1 MQPFEIVPPQNGAKQ
16 VATETRAKLAELAL
30 KFRPELLVRSSVSK
44 DVLKL
49 WKSCGADCVWSNTP
63 SPVDTLHAALR
74 RIDDGCE
81 PCDHQKSYWLEGA
94 VQSLRKHLHA
104 HGRLHEMAD
113 DKAGVGMLLLA
124 MVAPSWTSGQQDME
138 VCERFGSCAALLDHD
153 GFKAVQVRDLSRMD
167 SRRSR
172 FGVRKLFERAGVPHQ
187 GTAAVGVFI
196 AYFDDAGEPFVAG
209 LLTPHDVLTL
219 RFRRVRLGSYLAEL
233 VKEDEWVRDIVNRVK
248 AEQATAQFVVYPND
262 YLWGR
267 VYADGR
273 ACVESCMSYEPGHW
287 DDMKYFPTQHPID
300 AYSSAYWGSGDN
312 GLALV
317 VQVGAEGDMIGR
329 GILNIRDGNIV
340 RWYGAVSGGRAL
352 SRLAGMDVEDD
363 SALKG
368 SWLAL
373 LTDEG
378 TEVPVD
384 MAGRFVHPYVDGTRS
399 QGTVDNETRR
409 VLLVNDGEQDLQDTC
424 GWSYTGE
431 ERVYCSYNSR
441 TYRAGAV
448 TRQPITGFHVRTAS
462 LEKARAEWACPVT
475 GEWVDADCRER
486 VKVDGE
492 YITAVDPYWINKA
505 IESGLLTGYRTEVV
519 GCLYTFKTIKQDEAA
534 A

>member
-1 MQPFEIVPPQNGAKQ
+1 MQPFEIAPPQDGTKQ

-30 KFRPELLVRSSVSK
+30 KFRPELMHRDTVGK
-44 DVLKL
+44 DVLKQ
-49 WKSCGADCVWSNTP
+49 WKSAGGECLWSNA
-63 SPVDTLHAALR
+63 SGPVNELHAALR
-74 RIDDGCE
+74 RIDDACE
-81 PCDHQKSYWLEGA
+81 GGDHEKSYWLEGA
-94 VQSLRKHLHA
+94 VQALRKHLHA
-104 HGRLHEMAD
+104 QGRLHEMSE

-124 MVAPSWTSGQQDME
+124 VVAPSWTSGVQDME
-138 VCERFGSCAALLDHD
+138 LRERFGSCDTLLDHD
-153 GFKAVQVRDLSRMD
+153 GFEAVEVRGLVRVD
-167 SRRSR
+167 SWRP
-172 FGVRKLFERAGVPHQ
+172 FCPLKKLFKQAGVPHQ
-187 GTAAVGVFI
+187 DTASCGVFI

-219 RFRRVRLGSYLAEL
+219 RFRRVRLGSYLTEL
-233 VKEDEWVRDIVNRVK
+233 GKENEWVRNIVNRVK

-273 ACVESCMSYEPGHW
+273 ACVESCMSYEAGHW
-287 DDMKYFPTQHPID
+287 DDMEYFPTQHPID

-317 VQVGAEGDMIGR
+317 VQVDVEGDMMGR
-329 GILNIRDGNIV
+329 GILNTRDGNIV

-352 SRLAGMDVEDD
+352 RRLADMDVEDD
-363 SALKG
+363 SALEG

-399 QGTVDNETRR
+399 HGTVDNETRR
-409 VLLVNDGEQDLQDTC
+409 VLLLKDGEQELQDTC

-431 ERVYCSYNSR
+431 ESVYCSYNSR

-448 TRQPITGFHVRTAS
+448 TRQPITGVTVRTAN
-462 LEKARAEWACPVT
+462 LEKARAEWTCPVT

-486 VKVDGE
+486 VKVDGA
-492 YITAVDPYWINKA
+492 YITVADPYWINIA
-505 IESGLLTGYRTEVV
+505 IESGLLTGYRTDVV
-519 GCLYTFKTIKQDEAA
+519 GNRYTFTTIKQDEAA

>member
-1 MQPFEIVPPQNGAKQ
+1 MQPFEIVTPQDGAKQ

-30 KFRPELLVRSSVSK
+30 KFRPELMVRPSVGK
-44 DVLKL
+44 DVLKE
-49 WKSCGADCVWSNTP
+49 WKQAGAGCVWSNA
-63 SPVDTLHAALR
+63 SGPVNELHAALR
-74 RIDDGCE
+74 RIDDACE
-81 PCDHQKSYWLEGA
+81 GGDHEKSYWLEGA

-104 HGRLHEMAD
+104 HGRLHEMSD
-113 DKAGVGMLLLA
+113 DIAGVGMLLLA
-124 MVAPSWTSGQQDME
+124 MVAPSWTSGRQDME
-138 VCERFGSCAALLDHD
+138 VRERFGSCDTLLGHD
-153 GFKAVQVRDLSRMD
+153 GFEAVEVRGLTSMGTVSSRYAA
-167 SRRSR
+167 
-172 FGVRKLFERAGVPHQ
+172 RKLFERAGVPHQ
-187 GTAAVGVFI
+187 DTAAAGVFI

-233 VKEDEWVRDIVNRVK
+233 GKEDEWVRNIVNRVK

-287 DDMKYFPTQHPID
+287 DDMEYFPTQHPID

-317 VQVGAEGDMIGR
+317 VQVDAEGDMLGR
-329 GILNIRDGNIV
+329 GILNTQSGNIV

-352 SRLAGMDVEDD
+352 SRLAGIDVEDD
-363 SALKG
+363 RALRG

-373 LTDEG
+373 LPDEG
-378 TEVPVD
+378 TEVPTD
-384 MAGRFVHPYVDGTRS
+384 MAGRFVHPYVDGVSS
-399 QGTVDNETRR
+399 QGTVDHDTRR
-409 VLLVNDGEQDLQDTC
+409 VMLLNDGAQDLQDTC

-431 ERVYCSYNSR
+431 ESVYCSYNGR

-448 TRQPITGFHVRTAS
+448 TRQPITRYWVRTAS
-462 LEKARAEWACPVT
+462 LEAAHAEWACPIT
-475 GEWVDADCRER
+475 GEWVPEDCRVNVR
-486 VKVDGE
+486 LDGDVVKA
-492 YITAVDPYWINKA
+492 IDPYYILEA
-505 IESGLLTGYRTEVV
+505 IEQGELAGYREE
-519 GCLYTFKTIKQDEAA
+519 GRYTFFTIKQGEAA

>member
-1 MQPFEIVPPQNGAKQ
+1 MQPFEIVPPQDGAKQ

-49 WKSCGADCVWSNTP
+49 WKSCGADCVWSNAP

-81 PCDHQKSYWLEGA
+81 PCGHQKSYWLEGA

-138 VCERFGSCAALLDHD
+138 VRERFGSCDTLLDHD
-153 GFKAVQVRDLSRMD
+153 GFESVRMCGLAHVD
-167 SRRSR
+167 SWRSR
-172 FGVRKLFERAGVPHQ
+172 CGVRKLFKRAGVPHQ
-187 GTAAVGVFI
+187 DTAAAGVLI

-233 VKEDEWVRDIVNRVK
+233 GKEDEWVRNIVNRVK

-267 VYADGR
+267 VYADGC
-273 ACVESCMSYEPGHW
+273 AAVESCMSYEPGHW
-287 DDMKYFPTQHPID
+287 DDMEYFPTQHPID

-317 VQVGAEGDMIGR
+317 VQVDAGGDMLGR
-329 GILNIRDGNIV
+329 GILNTKSGNIV
-340 RWYGAVSGGRAL
+340 RWYGSVSGGRAL

-363 SALKG
+363 SALEG

-378 TEVPVD
+378 TEVPAD

-399 QGTVDNETRR
+399 QGTVEHDTRR
-409 VLLVNDGEQDLQDTC
+409 VMLLNDGEQDLQDTC

-431 ERVYCSYNSR
+431 ESVYCSYNGR

-448 TRQPITGFHVRTAS
+448 TRQPITRYCVRTAS
-462 LEKARAEWACPVT
+462 LEAARAEWVCPIT
-475 GEWVDADCRER
+475 GEWVPEDCRGLVTLDGNR
-486 VKVDGE
+486 VTAIDAY
-492 YITAVDPYWINKA
+492 YINEA
-505 IESGLLTGYRTEVV
+505 IEQGKLTGYRTKSRA
-519 GCLYTFKTIKQDEAA
+519 GRYTFLTIKQDEAA